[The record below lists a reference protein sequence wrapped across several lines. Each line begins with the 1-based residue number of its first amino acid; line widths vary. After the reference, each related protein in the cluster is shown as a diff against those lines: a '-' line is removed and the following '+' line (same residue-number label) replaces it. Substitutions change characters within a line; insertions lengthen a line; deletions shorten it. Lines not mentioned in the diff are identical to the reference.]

1 MKKLN
6 FISVLF
12 LSCALCASSVFA
24 AKSDVAK
31 YLFQAHQ
38 LFQKKKYDDAI
49 LYFKKAVDA
58 DPSDATLYY
67 NIGVVYQMKGKAH
80 FSLAKGWYEKALAKD
95 KKLAFAHYNLGVMA
109 FNQGKVDEARK
120 YLEAAKTLKPEDKGI
135 EDALRETKKAQALI
149 KQPQEKSA
157 QKNEEKNLLIP
168 EKQTQPLTKTQK
180 ATAPQVTESKNKP
193 EPLTKTQ
200 KTVSPSTTATKTK
213 TQPLTKTQKTVAP
226 QTVTKKNKPQP
237 LTKTLKTT
245 APSVKSN
252 EKTKN
257 GKTKTA
263 LKEKSKNVSIK
274 NVEKKVKPVQEKP
287 ADAGTSKTVVCADV
301 KNRMPADEKENFSP
315 TKDKQVVV
323 WLELK
328 NVKGKHTL
336 VSRWVAPDG
345 KLYSSGTRDVSIAGG
360 RYRTWF
366 VRKLSASRMGAKK
379 GKWTV
384 EILIDKKPLKKVDF
398 NVQ

>member
-6 FISVLF
+6 LISGLF
-12 LSCALCASSVFA
+12 LLCVLCASSVFA

-38 LFQKKKYDDAI
+38 FFQKKKYDDAI

-109 FNQGKVDEARK
+109 FNQGNVDEARK

-149 KQPQEKSA
+149 KQSQEKSA
-157 QKNEEKNLLIP
+157 QKNEAQNLLIK
-168 EKQTQPLTKTQK
+168 EKQTQSLTKTQK
-180 ATAPQVTESKNKP
+180 STTPQVTENKNKP
-193 EPLTKTQ
+193 EPLTETQ
-200 KTVSPSTTATKTK
+200 KTVTPSTTAAKTK
-213 TQPLTKTQKTVAP
+213 TQPLTKTQKTVSP

-237 LTKTLKTT
+237 LTTTLKTT
-245 APSVKSN
+245 APSVKTN

-274 NVEKKVKPVQEKP
+274 NVEKKVKPVQKKP

-301 KNRMPADEKENFSP
+301 KNKMPADEKENFSP
-315 TKDKQVVV
+315 ARDKQVVV

-328 NVKGKHTL
+328 KVKGKHTL
-336 VSRWVAPDG
+336 MSRWVAPNG
-345 KLYSSGTRDVSIAGG
+345 KLYSSGTRHVKVSGA
-360 RYRTWF
+360 RYRVWF
-366 VRKLSASRMGAKK
+366 IRKLKGSRMGEMK
-379 GKWTV
+379 GKWSMQ
-384 EILIDKKPLKKVDF
+384 ILIDKQPLKKVDF